1 MSDFAGSVHPA
12 TTSGPAAIAGTPGTA
27 GTTGTPGATGAGGTT
42 GTAGTVQ
49 ESYSFACMRCGHGW
63 EQAYEIE
70 RHADPDGHPY
80 VVYLAGGERVP
91 SPLSSPSC
99 LNCGGGVVRI
109 MRAGRVTSAA
119 SQAHTYGHG
128 AAPAKSR
135 TAASARSGEAGASGA
150 EGAEGAEPSEAPH
163 HWHVLAD
170 LLHVFHRQPPQ
181 GR

>member
-1 MSDFAGSVHPA
+1 MSELADSIHSA
-12 TTSGPAAIAGTPGTA
+12 TTSGTAA
-27 GTTGTPGATGAGGTT
+27 TTSGAAGATGGSAGA
-42 GTAGTVQ
+42 AGTVQ

-70 RHADPDGHPY
+70 RHSGQDGHPY

-128 AAPAKSR
+128 TAPAKPARSR
-135 TAASARSGEAGASGA
+135 TGGETADGGTETTGDPS
-150 EGAEGAEPSEAPH
+150 AEPAVPH

-170 LLHVFHRQPPQ
+170 LLHVFHRRPA
-181 GR
+181 GDN

>member
-12 TTSGPAAIAGTPGTA
+12 TTSGSAASAGPAGTPGTTGAPGAA
-27 GTTGTPGATGAGGTT
+27 GTTRAV
-42 GTAGTVQ
+42 GTVQ

-128 AAPAKSR
+128 AAPAKPARHR
-135 TAASARSGEAGASGA
+135 TAGGGSVAEA
-150 EGAEGAEPSEAPH
+150 AEPGGEPGGPH

-170 LLHVFHRQPPQ
+170 LLHVLHRQQPPQ
-181 GR
+181 ER

>member
-1 MSDFAGSVHPA
+1 MSDFAGSIHPA
-12 TTSGPAAIAGTPGTA
+12 TTSGPAASAATPGTPGTA
-27 GTTGTPGATGAGGTT
+27 GTAGAAGTPGAV
-42 GTAGTVQ
+42 GTVQ

-70 RHADPDGHPY
+70 RHADQDGHPY

-109 MRAGRVTSAA
+109 MRAGRVSSA

-128 AAPAKSR
+128 AAPAKPARHHGSAGGGSDAE
-135 TAASARSGEAGASGA
+135 AARAA
-150 EGAEGAEPSEAPH
+150 EPGAEPEGPH

-181 GR
+181 GS